1 MIRAVVRTELAKQL
15 RRPRTWVALGL
26 VVAVPLIIAIALR
39 TNPPRQ
45 PEDGRDFFFVAG
57 HSGLFVPVAALLATS
72 HFLLIVVVSL
82 FAGDAIA
89 GEAAWGNLRYLLVR
103 PVPRGRL
110 LGGKLAVV
118 AVFSIVA
125 TMLITLTALSAGGLL
140 LGFKVPFV
148 ERLAGVSGTGDAVWR
163 LVQAT
168 GYVAWSMSSM
178 IAFGFMVSTMTDTV
192 TGAVGAGVGLGVVA
206 QILDAIPALGRL
218 RGGLPTHHLEAWTH
232 LFAPDGSRGDIVR
245 GLILP
250 VPYVAVFLG
259 VAWWW
264 FRRKDV
270 LS

>member
-103 PVPRGRL
+103 PVRRSSMQGEVEYGRL
-110 LGGKLAVV
+110 VSQLARLNYDRLLTIEICDIADAPYAMDAEVRKLKY
-118 AVFSIVA
+118 
-125 TMLITLTALSAGGLL
+125 LL
-140 LGFKVPFV
+140 
-148 ERLAGVSGTGDAVWR
+148 ES
-163 LVQAT
+163 LV
-168 GYVAWSMSSM
+168 
-178 IAFGFMVSTMTDTV
+178 
-192 TGAVGAGVGLGVVA
+192 
-206 QILDAIPALGRL
+206 
-218 RGGLPTHHLEAWTH
+218 
-232 LFAPDGSRGDIVR
+232 
-245 GLILP
+245 
-250 VPYVAVFLG
+250 
-259 VAWWW
+259 
-264 FRRKDV
+264 
-270 LS
+270 

>member
-103 PVPRGRL
+103 PVPRGQL

-118 AVFSIVA
+118 AIFSIVA
-125 TMLITLTALSAGGLL
+125 TMLITLTALTAGGVL
-140 LGFKVPFV
+140 LGFEVPFV

-178 IAFGFMVSTMTDTV
+178 VTFGFMVSTMTDTV
-192 TGAVGAGVGLGVVA
+192 TGAVGAV
-206 QILDAIPALGRL
+206 DAPRDDRDDRDPEDVQDRDAEDTERDRL
-218 RGGLPTHHLEAWTH
+218 EP
-232 LFAPDGSRGDIVR
+232 
-245 GLILP
+245 
-250 VPYVAVFLG
+250 
-259 VAWWW
+259 
-264 FRRKDV
+264 
-270 LS
+270 